1 MIITCVD
8 CNSSFSV
15 SDGLIQNGG
24 SKVRCSKCDSVF
36 LAYPNSAEVTDELKP
51 EEEVSWELE
60 DLDSELG
67 DFLDG
72 EETAAVPTDGESELD
87 LQGFDDS
94 ALEETDLELDGITE
108 ATEGSLDLDFDIEDE
123 DMTGETVGSELE
135 DLDFDFASDEGTT
148 ADLGTEDELD
158 LADLDFEEQDIAGPQ
173 DHSTESNEDINV
185 ADRDELD
192 LSDLERS
199 LDETATFENPSGSP
213 TEEFNLDLDSDE
225 QDAEGI
231 AEADLGEETSDG
243 LGISDLGLSDLDLE
257 TEEVLSSTEASP
269 AESEELDL
277 SMDLEDEFGAGDV
290 DAAADELDLSDLE
303 DFMEEEKAPVAEA
316 QSEDLDLELELEE
329 INETENASAAGT
341 AEGDA
346 ASSLELDMDLD
357 LQMED
362 STPASEAAGDS
373 NAEDELDFSD
383 LEQMLE
389 SDETPSVEL
398 NGATDTEQLDLQLDL
413 DDSSAADH
421 NDQPAAN
428 VGEKSQDED
437 FLDIEQLL
445 DEDEDGGPL
454 ETTGLTGD
462 STELPLEMEA
472 ALNDASQGSDAE
484 LELDF
489 DLESELQATEDSDLF
504 AASEPN
510 DPLMDSDLLV
520 SNEMDILEEAG
531 AEDTDFHDAGKTSVI
546 STEEFTEEDLT
557 TSDHDYGATQ
567 VLPSGGDSDLPIMP
581 SVDQKPAQKPLV
593 HKPPKSRSKK
603 PVLVVGLLILLALG
617 VLTVPNMLGIKIPYI
632 SDIKI
637 PYLSDLDVKIP
648 YLSDWLNPEP
658 KDPAGNLKLIPLS
671 RTINGE
677 FVQNSKAGQLFVI
690 QGQIKNDYDHPRSHI
705 RVTGKLYV
713 KGNKF
718 AKAATVY
725 CGNMLSDSELAAMG
739 IAAINNK
746 LGNRFGERRSNV
758 KVKTGKR
765 IPFMIVFDK
774 LPRNLDEYSVEVEAS
789 SI

>member
-8 CNSSFSV
+8 CKSSFSV

-36 LAYPNSAEVTDELKP
+36 LAYPNTVEVTEELKP

-60 DLDSELG
+60 DLDSEVG
-67 DFLDG
+67 DFLDE
-72 EETAAVPTDGESELD
+72 EETAARPTDGQSEID

-94 ALEETDLELDGITE
+94 ALEETDLELDGIT
-108 ATEGSLDLDFDIEDE
+108 AGTESELNLDFDIEDE
-123 DMTGETVGSELE
+123 GLTTETVGSELD
-135 DLDFDFASDEGTT
+135 DLDFDFASDADTT
-148 ADLGTEDELD
+148 ADLGTEAELD
-158 LADLDFEEQDIAGPQ
+158 LADLDFEEQDLAGPI
-173 DHSTESNEDINV
+173 DHSTESNEAINV
-185 ADRDELD
+185 EDRDELD

-199 LDETATFENPSGSP
+199 LDETATFENPTGSP
-213 TEEFNLDLDSDE
+213 TEEFNLDLGSDE
-225 QDAEGI
+225 QDAAGI
-231 AEADLGEETSDG
+231 AGADLGEETTDG
-243 LGISDLGLSDLDLE
+243 LGISDLGISDLDLE
-257 TEEVLSSTEASP
+257 TEEDLSSTDASA
-269 AESEELDL
+269 AESEELNL
-277 SMDLEDEFGAGDV
+277 SMDLEDESGDG

-303 DFMEEEKAPVAEA
+303 DFMEEEKAPVTETP
-316 QSEDLDLELELEE
+316 SEDLDLQLELEE
-329 INETENASAAGT
+329 INETENAPADGT
-341 AEGDA
+341 AEGDVS
-346 ASSLELDMDLD
+346 SSLELDMDLD

-362 STPASEAAGDS
+362 STPASETDS
-373 NAEDELDFSD
+373 ASNEGDELDFSD

-398 NGATDTEQLDLQLDL
+398 NGATDTENLDLQLDL
-413 DDSSAADH
+413 DDPSATDL
-421 NDQPAAN
+421 NEQPAAN
-428 VGEKSQDED
+428 IGESTQDED

-445 DEDEDGGPL
+445 DEDENSGPL
-454 ETTGLTGD
+454 EQTGLTGD

-504 AASEPN
+504 AVSEPS
-510 DPLMDSDLLV
+510 DPLMDSDLMV

-546 STEEFTEEDLT
+546 STEEFTEQDLT

-567 VLPSGGDSDLPIMP
+567 VLPSGDNDLPIMP
-581 SVDQKPAQKPLV
+581 SVDQIPAQTPPLV
-593 HKPPKSRSKK
+593 HKPPKTRSKK
-603 PVLVVGLLILLALG
+603 PVMVFGLLILLVLG

-658 KDPAGNLKLIPLS
+658 KDLAGNLKLIPLS

-690 QGQIKNDYDHPRSHI
+690 QGQIKNDYDHPRSYI

-718 AKAATVY
+718 AKAATVF
-725 CGNMLSDSELAAMG
+725 CGNMLSGPELAAMG
-739 IAAINNK
+739 ISAINKK
-746 LGNRFGERRSNV
+746 LGNRFGEKRSNV

>member
-36 LAYPNSAEVTDELKP
+36 LAYPNSAGVTEELKP
-51 EEEVSWELE
+51 EEVSWELE

-72 EETAAVPTDGESELD
+72 EETAAIPSDGESELD
-87 LQGFDDS
+87 LQGFDES
-94 ALEETDLELDGITE
+94 ALEETDLELDGISAGTE
-108 ATEGSLDLDFDIEDE
+108 SGLDLNFDIED
-123 DMTGETVGSELE
+123 DGLTGETVGSDLE
-135 DLDFDFASDEGTT
+135 DLDFDFASDANTT
-148 ADLGTEDELD
+148 ADLGTENELD
-158 LADLDFEEQDIAGPQ
+158 LADLDFEEEDIAGPKDQ
-173 DHSTESNEDINV
+173 STESNEAVN
-185 ADRDELD
+185 AEDRDELD

-199 LDETATFENPSGSP
+199 LDETATFENPTGPP
-213 TEEFNLDLDSDE
+213 TEEFNLDLGSDE

-231 AEADLGEETSDG
+231 AGADLEEETSDG
-243 LGISDLGLSDLDLE
+243 LGISDLGISDLDLE

-277 SMDLEDEFGAGDV
+277 SMDLGDDSGAGGG

-303 DFMEEEKAPVAEA
+303 DFMEEEKAPVTEA
-316 QSEDLDLELELEE
+316 QSEDLDLQLELEE
-329 INETENASAAGT
+329 INETDDASAAGT

-346 ASSLELDMDLD
+346 SSSLELDMDLD

-362 STPASEAAGDS
+362 NKPASETAGDS
-373 NAEDELDFSD
+373 NEGDELDFSD

-398 NGATDTEQLDLQLDL
+398 NGATDTDQLDLQLDL

-421 NDQPAAN
+421 NDQPAADI
-428 VGEKSQDED
+428 GETTQDED

-445 DEDEDGGPL
+445 DEDGDGGSP
-454 ETTGLTGD
+454 EVTELTGD

-546 STEEFTEEDLT
+546 STEEFNEEDLA

-581 SVDQKPAQKPLV
+581 SVDQQPAQKPLV
-593 HKPPKSRSKK
+593 HKPPRTRSKK

-648 YLSDWLNPEP
+648 YLSDWLNPKP
-658 KDPAGNLKLIPLS
+658 KDLAGNLKLIPLS
-671 RTINGE
+671 QTINGE

-690 QGQIKNDYDHPRSHI
+690 QGQIKNDYDHPRSYI
-705 RVTGKLYV
+705 RVTGKLYL

-739 IAAINNK
+739 IAAINKK
-746 LGNRFGERRSNV
+746 LGNRLGERRSNV
-758 KVKTGKR
+758 KVKTGR
-765 IPFMIVFDK
+765 RVPFMIVFDK

>member
-1 MIITCVD
+1 MIITCGD

-36 LAYPNSAEVTDELKP
+36 LAYPNTAEVTEELKP

-67 DFLDG
+67 DFLD
-72 EETAAVPTDGESELD
+72 EEKTAATPTDGQSELD

-94 ALEETDLELDGITE
+94 ALEETDLELDGITAE
-108 ATEGSLDLDFDIEDE
+108 TEGELNLDFDVEDE
-123 DMTGETVGSELE
+123 DLTNETVGSETE
-135 DLDFDFASDEGTT
+135 DLDFDFASDDGTT
-148 ADLGTEDELD
+148 ADLGAEAELD
-158 LADLDFEEQDIAGPQ
+158 LADLDFEEQDLAGPI
-173 DHSTESNEDINV
+173 DHSTESDEAINGE
-185 ADRDELD
+185 DRDELD

-199 LDETATFENPSGSP
+199 IDETATFEIPAGSQ
-213 TEEFNLDLDSDE
+213 TEEFNLDLGSDE
-225 QDAEGI
+225 QDAADI
-231 AEADLGEETSDG
+231 AGADLGEETSDG
-243 LGISDLGLSDLDLE
+243 LEISDLGISDLDLE
-257 TEEVLSSTEASP
+257 NEEDLSSTEESA
-269 AESEELDL
+269 AESEELNL
-277 SMDLEDEFGAGDV
+277 SMDLEDESGAGAG

-316 QSEDLDLELELEE
+316 PSEDLDLQLELEE
-329 INETENASAAGT
+329 ISETEDAPAAGA
-341 AEGDA
+341 AEEDA
-346 ASSLELDMDLD
+346 SSSLELDMDLD

-362 STPASEAAGDS
+362 GTPASETDS
-373 NAEDELDFSD
+373 ASNEGDELDFSD

-389 SDETPSVEL
+389 SDETPSAEL
-398 NGATDTEQLDLQLDL
+398 NGATDTENLDLQLDL
-413 DDSSAADH
+413 DDSSATDL

-428 VGEKSQDED
+428 IGETTQDED

-445 DEDEDGGPL
+445 DEDENSGPL
-454 ETTGLTGD
+454 EATGLTGD

-472 ALNDASQGSDAE
+472 ALNDASQESDAE

-504 AASEPN
+504 AVSEPS
-510 DPLMDSDLLV
+510 DPLMDSDLMV

-531 AEDTDFHDAGKTSVI
+531 AEETDFHDAGKTSVI

-567 VLPSGGDSDLPIMP
+567 VLPSGDSDLPIMP
-581 SVDQKPAQKPLV
+581 SLDQEPAQKPLV
-593 HKPPKSRSKK
+593 HKPPKTRSKK
-603 PVLVVGLLILLALG
+603 PVMVVGLLILLVLG

-658 KDPAGNLKLIPLS
+658 KDLAGNLKLIPLA

-677 FVQNSKAGQLFVI
+677 FVQNSKTGQLFVI
-690 QGQIKNDYDHPRSHI
+690 QGQIKNDYDHPRSYI
-705 RVTGKLYV
+705 RVTGKLYL

-725 CGNMLSDSELAAMG
+725 CGNVLSDSEIAAMG
-739 IAAINNK
+739 ITAINKK
-746 LGNRFGERRSNV
+746 LGNRLGERRSNV

-774 LPRNLDEYSVEVEAS
+774 LPRNLDEYTVEVEAS